1 MDAHVK
7 HGQKP
12 SGPFFDEPL
21 RCAIECDTG
30 CASSHQRFEFFRSW
44 HSEIVDVGLRCGDAV
59 TFEAQEK
66 IWALWPAMWAW
77 TPNNLLA
84 RRKRVTTLDLSPGNF
99 YDLSTVKV
107 SG

>member
-1 MDAHVK
+1 MTALLD
-7 HGQKP
+7 Q
-12 SGPFFDEPL
+12 
-21 RCAIECDTG
+21 
-30 CASSHQRFEFFRSW
+30 ASQNPDLASRNAQ
-44 HSEIVDVGLRCGDAV
+44 LK
-59 TFEAQEK
+59 EAQEK

-99 YDLSTVKV
+99 YDPSTVKV